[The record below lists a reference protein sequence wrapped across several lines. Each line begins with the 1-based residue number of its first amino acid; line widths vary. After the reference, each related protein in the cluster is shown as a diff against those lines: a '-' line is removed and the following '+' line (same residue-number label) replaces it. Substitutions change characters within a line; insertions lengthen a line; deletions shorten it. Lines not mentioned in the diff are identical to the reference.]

1 MAAVAAVTAGQQLG
15 LTGWL
20 RSVTV
25 TPACPD
31 RGHHHLAALES
42 TEPAALQPAA
52 LQRASSAHHT
62 HGWRW
67 FRTGPRVRV
76 DTVDIGHKS

>member
-42 TEPAALQPAA
+42 TEPAALQ
-52 LQRASSAHHT
+52 RASSADHT

-67 FRTGPRVRV
+67 FRTGQRVRV